1 MRSHY
6 VVSQDWLRSGFP
18 QAGEHL
24 TTFALKGSL
33 RQFKYFVGSTYLVPF
48 AGAAF
53 LLGLYALWKKRSALQ
68 IVLLT
73 LPFCL
78 ACAGAML
85 GVFPYG
91 SSRHTAFLGI
101 LIAAGAAQGVSTL
114 TRARILPVLM
124 AAVFL
129 IPIWIA
135 TAPEDS
141 MAIPESRHRLQ
152 WMREAVQ
159 FLRANVAPGSVV
171 VADRG
176 TELMLAYYLGSND
189 YDETLTFPFR
199 VRESG
204 GLRIV
209 SAPIFQFRDDMELRE
224 AVSQAQRVF
233 RLEEPVWV
241 AVGGVELLVKTPPS
255 AVQPFSHA
263 ITIFRSSS
271 QQP

>member
-1 MRSHY
+1 
-6 VVSQDWLRSGFP
+6 
-18 QAGEHL
+18 
-24 TTFALKGSL
+24 
-33 RQFKYFVGSTYLVPF
+33 
-48 AGAAF
+48 
-53 LLGLYALWKKRSALQ
+53 
-68 IVLLT
+68 
-73 LPFCL
+73 
-78 ACAGAML
+78 
-85 GVFPYG
+85 
-91 SSRHTAFLGI
+91 
-101 LIAAGAAQGVSTL
+101 
-114 TRARILPVLM
+114 
-124 AAVFL
+124 
-129 IPIWIA
+129 
-135 TAPEDS
+135 